1 MEEKGLVYFGYY
13 CCTIFLK
20 SYLCLFSSMV
30 LLSRTVG
37 SFKIIIV
44 KSEIQAI
51 FLSLSINTPFK
62 CSSTLAV
69 WDSQKFMNSLQSTQ
83 LECLEVNLITFCEMG
98 ISSIICSNR
107 DYTTRDQ
114 VHTCM

>member
-51 FLSLSINTPFK
+51 FYLSVSIHHLS
-62 CSSTLAV
+62 AV
-69 WDSQKFMNSLQSTQ
+69 LPWQFGIPK
-83 LECLEVNLITFCEMG
+83 NL
-98 ISSIICSNR
+98 
-107 DYTTRDQ
+107 
-114 VHTCM
+114 